1 MLTIIQA
8 RSNSK
13 RFRNKVLYE
22 INGKPLIWH
31 VISRVKKA
39 KKISKIIVSTSTSK
53 NDDRL
58 IQYLKKVKIS
68 YFRGDL
74 NNVSKRLLDTA
85 SYYKKKYF
93 IRISGDSPL
102 IDPKIIDK
110 VISLYKKKKFNN
122 YDLITNVFPRTFP
135 KGQSVEII
143 KTLTLRNYLGKMS
156 KDESENVTKYFYRN
170 SSKLKIKNLKSNKY
184 QRQIKLSV
192 DTKKDM
198 VRIKKILELK
208 QNHEY

>member
-74 NNVSKRLLDTA
+74 NNVGKRLLDTA
-85 SYYKKKYF
+85 SYYKKKHF
-93 IRISGDSPL
+93 IRINGDSPL

-156 KDESENVTKYFYRN
+156 KDESEHVTKYFYRN
-170 SSKLKIKNLKSNKY
+170 FSKLKIKNLKSNKY

>member
-156 KDESENVTKYFYRN
+156 KDESEHVTKYFYRN